1 MKTLHPTPTPPEL
14 LGELITLRNL
24 EAQAR
29 GLYSRNV
36 GTPDAS
42 RLLETW
48 QSITSNFSRT
58 EGRLYETMRR
68 QQLAQVVT
76 AGYKARI
83 EHFEGDPF
91 VALYRTTDHGEERL
105 T

>member
-1 MKTLHPTPTPPEL
+1 MKLSTTPTPPEL

-24 EAQAR
+24 QRQAWD
-29 GLYSRNV
+29 LYIRV
-36 GTPDAS
+36 AGTPDAS
-42 RLLETW
+42 RLRDTW
-48 QSITSNFSRT
+48 SSITDEFNTAEAKLFK
-58 EGRLYETMRR
+58 TMRR